1 MVWFTI
7 KKTTREIKQVK
18 GYVKKAQDASDLG
31 MKTLD
36 SELKEINK
44 KFNKRIKEEK
54 EYRKRICKKFS

>member
-1 MVWFTI
+1 
-7 KKTTREIKQVK
+7 
-18 GYVKKAQDASDLG
+18 

-54 EYRKRICKKFS
+54 EYRKEYVKKFHNREKIKMPFSKINL

>member
-1 MVWFTI
+1 
-7 KKTTREIKQVK
+7 
-18 GYVKKAQDASDLG
+18 

-54 EYRKRICKKFS
+54 ELRKEYVKIKFATPLAIY

>member
-1 MVWFTI
+1 
-7 KKTTREIKQVK
+7 
-18 GYVKKAQDASDLG
+18 

-54 EYRKRICKKFS
+54 ELRKEYVKKFHNREN